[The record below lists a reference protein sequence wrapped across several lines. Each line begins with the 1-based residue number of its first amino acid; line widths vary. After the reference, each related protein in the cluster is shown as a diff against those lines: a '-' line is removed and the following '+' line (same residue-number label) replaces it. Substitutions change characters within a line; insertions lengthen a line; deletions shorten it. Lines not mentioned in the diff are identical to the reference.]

1 MLRKLTDLVLDIG
14 KQAKK
19 AALYLTIGAAFSL
32 PSVGC
37 KSEEESKYKG
47 KSYDELKKMISNP
60 RELQDFIND
69 IIEYDNHRASLD
81 SNVHKELN
89 GAYTQSARMTL
100 SRKKGICDDGARFG
114 DLISDD
120 GYPCMTVTI
129 YFSGSQWPAH
139 ALGVVPETKNGVSG
153 WRSFGIN
160 ATDYDWAPTLEEL
173 CKKSTKDFG
182 AGYDG
187 YSFYDFSH
195 APWALEN
202 GTTNGYISNDPFFK
216 ESVDKNG
223 NILSTGNP
231 ELYVHGFKNSVDK
244 FANQTK
250 TTTTYTPD
258 AFVQTFDYVYG
269 GGLAKSYW
277 ELLARAPNNL
287 PSEEESR
294 VYSRANLTDP
304 WTLGQTIHEWKQYNS
319 KNFVENKIEEI
330 WLNGQMNS
338 YKDMTFTFLPTAIS
352 GLSWQTK
359 DELYSNNGDKI
370 IDGRV
375 LQERQSNGTV
385 TEKRDE
391 NPYDGQWD

>member
-1 MLRKLTDLVLDIG
+1 MLQTFRKVLLYTGIVAASVLSSSSC
-14 KQAKK
+14 KQ
-19 AALYLTIGAAFSL
+19 
-32 PSVGC
+32 
-37 KSEEESKYKG
+37 EEESKYKG
-47 KSYDELKKMISNP
+47 KNYDELKEMISNP

-69 IIEYDNHRASLD
+69 IIEYDHHRASLD

-139 ALGVVPETKNGVSG
+139 ALGVVPEIKNGVSG

-160 ATDYDWAPTLEEL
+160 ATDYDWAQTLEEL

-187 YSFYDFSH
+187 YALHDFSH
-195 APWALEN
+195 APWVLEH
-202 GTTNGYISNDPFFK
+202 GTTNGYISDDPFFK
-216 ESVDKNG
+216 ESADKNG

-231 ELYVHGFKNSVDK
+231 ELHTHGFKNEVSK
-244 FANQTK
+244 PNSQTI
-250 TTTTYTPD
+250 TTYTPD
-258 AFVQTFDYVYG
+258 AFVQTFDYTYG
-269 GGLAKSYW
+269 QGLARSYW
-277 ELLARAPNNL
+277 EMLARAPNSL

-294 VYSRANLTDP
+294 VYSRANTNDP
-304 WTLGQTIHEWKQYNS
+304 WILGQTIKEWKTYDS
-319 KNFVENKIEEI
+319 KNFIENKIEEI
-330 WLNGQMNS
+330 WINSQLTS
-338 YKDMTFTFLPTAIS
+338 YKDITFTYFPNAQTW
-352 GLSWQTK
+352 LSWKTK
-359 DELYSNNGDKI
+359 DELYSNNGDYV

-375 LQERQSNGTV
+375 FTEKLPNGTA
-385 TEKRDE
+385 TELRDE